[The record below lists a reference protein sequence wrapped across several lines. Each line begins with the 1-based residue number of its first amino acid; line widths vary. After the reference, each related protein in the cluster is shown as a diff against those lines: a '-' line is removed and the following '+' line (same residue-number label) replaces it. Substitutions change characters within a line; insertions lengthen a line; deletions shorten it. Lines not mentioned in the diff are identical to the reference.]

1 MEVTAENRDGIALI
15 QTDDGKKNAITP
27 QTAAEILA
35 ALKPLKADLNR

>member
-15 QTDDGKKNAITP
+15 QIDDAKKNAITP

-35 ALKPLKADLNR
+35 ALKPLTADLSR